1 MTREPICKD
10 CPFGLKTMLFGSR
23 IHISKECMYYSPT
36 RKTCYAPR
44 RKKKKVMKENK
55 KNGTERTG
63 KST

>member
-1 MTREPICKD
+1 
-10 CPFGLKTMLFGSR
+10 
-23 IHISKECMYYSPT
+23 MYYSPT

-44 RKKKKVMKENK
+44 RKKKKVMKKNK